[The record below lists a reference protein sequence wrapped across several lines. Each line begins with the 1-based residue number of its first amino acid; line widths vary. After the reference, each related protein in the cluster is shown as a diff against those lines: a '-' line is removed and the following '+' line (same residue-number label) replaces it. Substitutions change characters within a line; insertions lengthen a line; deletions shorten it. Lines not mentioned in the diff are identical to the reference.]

1 MKRTLA
7 VLLLA
12 AGCGGDERELGQKR
26 TPIKLS
32 EVPENILKIAEA
44 EHKNQKLIEPAF
56 KKFAKDGSFI
66 SYEVKARDQKSG
78 KVNEVGISPEGK
90 VLERD

>member
-1 MKRTLA
+1 MKRMTA

-26 TPIKLS
+26 VSIKLE

-44 EHKNQKLIEPAF
+44 EHKNMKLKPPAF
-56 KKFAKDGSFI
+56 KKYAKDGSFI
-66 SYEVKARDQKSG
+66 SYEVRAQDPKTG
-78 KVNEVGISPEGK
+78 KMNEVGISPEGK